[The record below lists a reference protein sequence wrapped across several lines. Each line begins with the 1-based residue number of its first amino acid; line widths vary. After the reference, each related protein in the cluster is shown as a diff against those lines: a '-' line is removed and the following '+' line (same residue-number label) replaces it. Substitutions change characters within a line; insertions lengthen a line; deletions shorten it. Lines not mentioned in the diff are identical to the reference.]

1 MQEKWAKKVAESQQK
16 SQQICR
22 FPPSFAIVR
31 QRSETRIYKVRPRKD
46 HRRVDLISDA
56 LPFGRLWYDEPNAAS
71 NAIGYAIHYS
81 RSHDAV
87 IRVYDDAGNVI
98 ETHEAAGEAGLGAIT
113 AAQQRPGFRSAFA
126 LTMRYGNSE
135 CGMGFGGW
143 RGLRC
148 AMNRQKNGADR
159 AALASPGALF
169 RQCGSRCGSQL
180 AGVVLAMRPS
190 GL

>member
-1 MQEKWAKKVAESQQK
+1 MCCYSGGCGPEAV
-16 SQQICR
+16 
-22 FPPSFAIVR
+22 
-31 QRSETRIYKVRPRKD
+31 
-46 HRRVDLISDA
+46 
-56 LPFGRLWYDEPNAAS
+56 S
-71 NAIGYAIHYS
+71 NAIA
-81 RSHDAV
+81 RKVFQPLHDAV
-87 IRVYDDAGNVI
+87 IRVYDEAGNVI
-98 ETHEAAGEAGLGAIT
+98 ETQEAAGEAGLGAIT

>member
-1 MQEKWAKKVAESQQK
+1 MAVNLELPDKWAP
-16 SQQICR
+16 CLL
-22 FPPSFAIVR
+22 R
-31 QRSETRIYKVRPRKD
+31 QGETGMGYQTASI
-46 HRRVDLISDA
+46 RR
-56 LPFGRLWYDEPNAAS
+56 G
-71 NAIGYAIHYS
+71 
-81 RSHDAV
+81 SHDAV
-87 IRVYDDAGNVI
+87 IHAFDDGGNVI

>member
-1 MQEKWAKKVAESQQK
+1 MDAYE
-16 SQQICR
+16 
-22 FPPSFAIVR
+22 VR
-31 QRSETRIYKVRPRKD
+31 SRKD
-46 HRRVDLISDA
+46 HRGVDPISDA
-56 LPFGRLWYDEPNAAS
+56 LPFGRLWYED
-71 NAIGYAIHYS
+71 
-81 RSHDAV
+81 
-87 IRVYDDAGNVI
+87 VI
-98 ETHEAAGEAGLGAIT
+98 ETQEAAGEAGLGAIT